1 MVRLHQKGVAMK
13 LAKVIVAI
21 ITAVTI
27 SVASACIA
35 SSATKK
41 SFDPERMK
49 VWVEGKFVYLETL
62 DGNVWVHEV
71 E

>member
-1 MVRLHQKGVAMK
+1 MK
-13 LAKVIVAI
+13 KIFKSITLVVIATAI
-21 ITAVTI
+21 AV
-27 SVASACIA
+27 VSACIA
-35 SSATKK
+35 NNATKK
-41 SFDPERMK
+41 NLAPEQMK

>member
-1 MVRLHQKGVAMK
+1 MKK
-13 LAKVIVAI
+13 LAKAIV
-21 ITAVTI
+21 AVTI
-27 SVASACIA
+27 AATIAVTSACIA

-41 SFDPERMK
+41 NFDPERMK

>member
-1 MVRLHQKGVAMK
+1 MKRLSKT
-13 LAKVIVAI
+13 IVAI
-21 ITAVTI
+21 TIAVMI